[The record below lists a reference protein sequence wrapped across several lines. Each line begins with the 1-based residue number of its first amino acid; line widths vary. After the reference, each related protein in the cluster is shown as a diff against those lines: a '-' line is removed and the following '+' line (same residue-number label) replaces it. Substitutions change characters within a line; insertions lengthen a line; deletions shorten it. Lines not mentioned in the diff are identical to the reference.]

1 MAILD
6 YIIGQTITPG
16 LLLLPARMDGRGARL
31 MLLAIGL
38 QESRF
43 QYRRQI
49 KGPARGFW
57 QFEKNGGVRGVL
69 THATTKAAAIGVC
82 RERSVGPNES
92 AVHAALEKDDLLAC
106 AFARLL
112 LYSDPRP
119 LPAPGEV
126 ANSWDCYLRNWR
138 PGKPHRGSW
147 DELYMHA
154 REALD

>member
-6 YIIGQTITPG
+6 HIIGQTITPG
-16 LLLLPARMDGRGARL
+16 LSLLPARMDGRGARL

-69 THATTKAAAIGVC
+69 THAATKAAAIGVC
-82 RERSVGPNES
+82 RERSVDPNES

-106 AFARLL
+106 ALARLL

-126 ANSWDCYLRNWR
+126 TNSWDCYLRNWR

-154 REALD
+154 WEALD